1 MEKIRSEEKVVRE
14 CPANS
19 ASFFYLSKLSPVMEI
34 ETGPIDNSIT
44 IPLNASDESIQIFV
58 DELEDDPSSLI
69 SLLFDECVPL
79 KYWIQIAVRSKE

>member
-1 MEKIRSEEKVVRE
+1 M
-14 CPANS
+14 
-19 ASFFYLSKLSPVMEI
+19 SFVMEI

-79 KYWIQIAVRSKE
+79 KYWIQIAVRGRNGALVVGGLL